1 MVQRSMTNL
10 RQRGGAA
17 VSVFGLVLVLIGLGV
32 GVFFA
37 RGALDVLAA
46 RDWVPVEAALLSV
59 DLQSHHDSDGGT
71 TYRVMAE
78 YEYDWRGE
86 RFLSSKVD
94 FHPGADSLGDYQR
107 NLYRR
112 LNRALQ
118 AGEPV
123 TAWVDPD
130 EPARAV
136 LHRGMRWG
144 RFAFGMLF
152 PLVFGGVGLGM
163 LLWDRHAGR
172 EQKKRDNRKELHPDQ
187 PWMWFDKWRTPEIAG
202 QARTRMWL
210 AIGFAICWNLVSLPV
225 ALIVPGEVADGN
237 HAALIGLLFPLI
249 GVGLIVWA
257 VREVIR
263 HRRYGASTLYLETHP
278 VPLAGHLRATLD
290 IPARLQ
296 AREVRLQL
304 ACIHRYST
312 RTGRKRTTREQVL
325 WEDKQHATTRSGG
338 GPGQTSARVEMRLP
352 ADQPVSSEAH
362 PRNRIIWRLT
372 ATSEEPG
379 VDYKA
384 VFELPV
390 FDIGEMA
397 ADATAEHAQA
407 PEFEACDWRETGVV
421 HAHASGCQ
429 RFVFPRL
436 RLLGAGLGLLA
447 IALVFG
453 GIGVALIASG
463 GIWFFG
469 GIFVAVGLLLLW
481 GAISMLFQRSEI
493 VIGNGR
499 MRWRHGVFGGWQA
512 VEADALKSID
522 VKKSG
527 SVGKDLY
534 FRIEIERWGH
544 ERNNVVAGWVPGQRP
559 AQSLAHHWAS
569 LLGIDAG
576 STAASPGDVRAP
588 TANEREC

>member
-1 MVQRSMTNL
+1 MVMGQRSMRDL

-17 VSVFGLVLVLIGLGV
+17 VSVFGLIFLLIGLGV

-46 RDWVPVEAALLSV
+46 RDWVPVEARLLSV
-59 DLQSHHDSDGGT
+59 DLQLRHDSDGGT
-71 TYRVMAE
+71 TYRVRAE

-94 FHPGADSLGDYQR
+94 FLPGADGLGNYHR
-107 NLYRR
+107 NTYRR
-112 LNRALQ
+112 LNRAFQ
-118 AGEPV
+118 ASEPV

-130 EPARAV
+130 DPARAV
-136 LHRGMRWG
+136 LERGMRWG

-152 PLVFGGVGLGM
+152 PMVFGGAGLG
-163 LLWDRHAGR
+163 LILWGRRTGR
-172 EQKKRDNRKELHPDQ
+172 EKRQRDNRRELHPDQ

-202 QARTRMWL
+202 QARTRMW
-210 AIGFAICWNLVSLPV
+210 AAVAFAAVWNLVSLPI
-225 ALIVPGEVADGN
+225 LFIVPGEAAEGN
-237 HAALIGLLFPLI
+237 HVALLGLLFPLI

-263 HRRYGASTLYLETHP
+263 QRRYGASKLHLESHP
-278 VPLAGHLRATLD
+278 VPPGGHLRATLN

-296 AREVRLQL
+296 AREVQLQL
-304 ACIHRYST
+304 ACINRYVSGSGKNRST
-312 RTGRKRTTREQVL
+312 RENVL
-325 WEDKQHATTRSGG
+325 WEDKQRAMARSGD
-338 GPGQTSARVEMRLP
+338 GPGATSARVEIRLP
-352 ADQPVSSEAH
+352 ADQPVSSEDN
-362 PRNRIIWRLT
+362 PRNRFIWRLT

-379 VDYKA
+379 VDYKG

-390 FDIGEMA
+390 FDVDGMA
-397 ADATAEHAQA
+397 AHTIAEEGPAV
-407 PEFEACDWRETGVV
+407 EFEARDWRETGVV
-421 HAHASGCQ
+421 HKHDSGGQ
-429 RFVFPRL
+429 RFVFPRY
-436 RLLGAGLGLLA
+436 RLLGGGLGLLA
-447 IALVFG
+447 ISLLFG
-453 GIGVALIASG
+453 GIGVALIVSG

-469 GIFVAVGLLLLW
+469 GLFAGVGLLLLW
-481 GAISMLFQRSEI
+481 GAITMIFQRSDI

-499 MRWRHGVFGGWQA
+499 LRWRHGVFGGWQA

-522 VKKSG
+522 VRKSG
-527 SVGKDLY
+527 SIGSDLY
-534 FRIEIERWGH
+534 FRIEIEQWGH
-544 ERNNVVAGWVPGQRP
+544 ERRNIVAGWVPGQRP

-588 TANEREC
+588 TAD